1 MAQCGATLT
10 PPPGTHYPA
19 LPGRQVWCLC
29 HTAGLFKTESRRGRA
44 YKTCISHRVCQTPA
58 VTFLQFWLTLSG
70 LRPCASSL
78 PERLGGCRRAEGL
91 RPAPASLPE
100 LCLRLCHALLSTA
113 RWPAGRVQS
122 PLTVPREHSSSCF
135 SPAFLCSA
143 VRWWFKYPNLPAP
156 ASGMPGWV

>member
-1 MAQCGATLT
+1 MAHCGATLT

-19 LPGRQVWCLC
+19 LPGGRVWCLC
-29 HTAGLFKTESRRGRA
+29 HTAGLFKTESRRGRVSWGRA
-44 YKTCISHRVCQTPA
+44 YKTCISHRVCKTPA

-78 PERLGGCRRAEGL
+78 PELLGGCRRAEGL

-113 RWPAGRVQS
+113 RWLAGWVQS
-122 PLTVPREHSSSCF
+122 PPTVPSEPSFSCF
-135 SPAFLCSA
+135 SLLSSQ
-143 VRWWFKYPNLPAP
+143 V
-156 ASGMPGWV
+156 VV